1 MKSQHASLSFLV
13 LVLSAAPAP
22 ASPQA
27 LQVQKLAGSSV
38 LAGQRFGCSVALSDA
53 DLLVGSAWISGLTKH
68 AYVFVRAGGTWNEQA
83 ILDVADYGGD
93 MRVAIRGDLALIGA
107 PAYDGFAWRF
117 GRSGT
122 TWSGPT
128 PINMYIGQDEWGFC
142 VAIGDEE
149 RILIGAPHADSC
161 FPNEAGILVGYCH
174 SGTSWVPSFTL
185 GDPNACSIN
194 YHEGFGCSVATFGT
208 TVAVGANGVDPAWGY
223 QTGPGQA
230 FLFHATCSGHGVLA
244 TLTGP
249 TPRFGESVALD
260 GDGLVVGSYGAAYA
274 FTRVG
279 ASWIAQGTLDAQD
292 PLAGGEY
299 GSVVA
304 LRGDIALVGD
314 PTNSNAGAS
323 AGAVYVF
330 RRSGASWARIG
341 VLIGNDTLAGDRFG
355 AALALSESRIAVGA
369 PLADA
374 QGTDSGAVY
383 VFELPQAPPHTYCS
397 GKQNSQGC
405 VPQIGFDGIPSASAP
420 SVFDVS
426 AIEELN
432 QKTGLLLYST
442 AGIAANPFQGGTLC
456 IAAPLHR
463 TGGQS
468 SFGSAPPVN
477 DCSGSYHY
485 DFNARIQS
493 GFDPGLVPGVRV
505 CAQYWSRDPQD
516 AYGTALSNALLF
528 TVGP

>member
-1 MKSQHASLSFLV
+1 LKFERTSLSSLILCLV
-13 LVLSAAPAP
+13 AAPA
-22 ASPQA
+22 AALPQA
-27 LQVQKLAGSSV
+27 TQTQKLLGSTIGAG
-38 LAGQRFGCSVALSDA
+38 AHFGRSISLFDG
-53 DLLVGSAWISGLTKH
+53 DLLVGSAWNTGGFKH
-68 AYVFVRAGGTWNEQA
+68 AYAFVRAAGSWNEQA
-83 ILDVADYGGD
+83 ILNVPNNGNEL
-93 MRVAIRGDLALIGA
+93 RVAIRGDLALIGA
-107 PAYDGFAWRF
+107 PQYDGFAWRF

-122 TWSGPT
+122 TWSGPV
-128 PINMYIGQDEWGFC
+128 PINMYIGHDEWGFS
-142 VAIGDEE
+142 VAIGDEQ

-161 FPNEAGILVGYCH
+161 FPNEAGILVGYCP
-174 SGTSWVPSFTL
+174 SGTSWLPSFTL
-185 GDPNACSIN
+185 GDPNACSVT
-194 YHEGFGCSVATFGT
+194 YHEGFGCSVASSGA

-230 FLFHATCSGHGVLA
+230 FLFHCTCSGHGALA

-260 GDGLVVGSYGAAYA
+260 GDELIVGSYGAAYA

-279 ASWIAQGTLDAQD
+279 SSWIAQGTLDAQD

-299 GSVVA
+299 GSAVA

-314 PTNSNAGAS
+314 PTNAIAGTN

-330 RRSGASWARIG
+330 RRSAASWSRIG
-341 VLIGNDTLAGDRFG
+341 VLVGNDSVAGDRFG
-355 AALALSESRIAVGA
+355 AALALSDARIAVGA
-369 PLADA
+369 PLADT
-374 QGTDSGAVY
+374 QGADAGAVY
-383 VFELPQAPPHTYCS
+383 VFELPQAPPHTYCE

-405 VPQIGFDGIPSASAP
+405 VPQIGFDGIPSASTP

-426 AIEELN
+426 AIQELN
-432 QKTGLLLYST
+432 QKTGLLLYGT
-442 AGIAANPFQGGTLC
+442 AGIASNPFQGGTLC
-456 IAAPLHR
+456 IAPPLHR

-505 CAQYWSRDPQD
+505 AAQYWSRDPQD